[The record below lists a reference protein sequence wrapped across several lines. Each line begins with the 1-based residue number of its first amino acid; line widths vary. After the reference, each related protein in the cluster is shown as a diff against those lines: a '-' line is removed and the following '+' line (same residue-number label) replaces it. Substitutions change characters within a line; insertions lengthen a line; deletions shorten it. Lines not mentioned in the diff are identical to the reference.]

1 MTTEQRPAQA
11 GSATA
16 TNSKTQ
22 ESSTAASSTAS
33 SPTASSSPAASPT
46 ADSKDTAGKI
56 RRVVTGHDAN
66 GEAIVMSDDVA
77 PVVFT
82 AEKRPGY
89 ASTEIWRTLAT
100 PAPIT
105 AEMEDPTPGARR
117 QLPTSRGSVIRI
129 NTLAPESEAVRSLSP
144 DEAQNVFASLG
155 NSTASTFAK
164 NGRHPMMHR
173 TETIDYA
180 IVLSGE
186 ITMLLDD
193 SEVVMKAGDVLV
205 QCGTNHAWSNRGTV
219 PCQIAFILLDGEFDA
234 GLKSTL
240 DEFDGA

>member
-1 MTTEQRPAQA
+1 MTTEPKPTHAAR
-11 GSATA
+11 ATIDDS
-16 TNSKTQ
+16 TTRDST
-22 ESSTAASSTAS
+22 TAA
-33 SPTASSSPAASPT
+33 
-46 ADSKDTAGKI
+46 SKDTAGKI
-56 RRVVTGHDAN
+56 RRVVTGHDAD
-66 GEAIVMSDDVA
+66 GKAVVTSDGFA

-105 AEMEDPTPGARR
+105 ADMDDPTPGPRR
-117 QLPTSRGSVIRI
+117 QLPTPRGSVIRI
-129 NTLAPESEAVRSLSP
+129 NTLAPESDAVRSLSP

-155 NSTASTFAK
+155 NSTASTFAR

-173 TETIDYA
+173 TQTIDYA

-193 SEVVMKAGDVLV
+193 SEVVLKAGDVLV

-219 PCQIAFILLDGEFDA
+219 PCQIAFILLDGEFDP
-234 GLKSTL
+234 GLKSAL
-240 DEFDGA
+240 DAFDGA

>member
-1 MTTEQRPAQA
+1 MTTERKPGQAADAAAKDTTTA
-11 GSATA
+11 GSINAGKTDAATTDTTTA
-16 TNSKTQ
+16 NSK
-22 ESSTAASSTAS
+22 A
-33 SPTASSSPAASPT
+33 
-46 ADSKDTAGKI
+46 TAGKI
-56 RRVVTGHDAN
+56 RRVVTGHDAK
-66 GEAIVMSDDVA
+66 GKAVVMSDGFA

-105 AEMEDPTPGARR
+105 ADMEDPTPGPRR

-129 NTLAPESEAVRSLSP
+129 NTLAPESDAVRSLSP

-173 TETIDYA
+173 TQTIDYA

-193 SEVVMKAGDVLV
+193 SEVVLKAGDVLV

-219 PCQIAFILLDGEFDA
+219 PCQIAFILLDGEFDPD
-234 GLKSTL
+234 LKSTL
-240 DEFDGA
+240 DTFDGA

>member
-1 MTTEQRPAQA
+1 MTTEHEPGQA
-11 GSATA
+11 ADAAAKDITTVAAINARNTDGAGAT
-16 TNSKTQ
+16 TDTT
-22 ESSTAASSTAS
+22 TAN
-33 SPTASSSPAASPT
+33 
-46 ADSKDTAGKI
+46 SKDTAGKI
-56 RRVVTGHDAN
+56 RRVVTGHDAE
-66 GEAIVMSDDVA
+66 GKAIVMSDAFA

-117 QLPTSRGSVIRI
+117 QLPTPRGSVIRI
-129 NTLAPESEAVRSLSP
+129 NTLAPESDAVRSLSP

-173 TETIDYA
+173 TQTIDYA

-193 SEVVMKAGDVLV
+193 SEVVLKAGDVLV

-219 PCQIAFILLDGEFDA
+219 PCQIAFILLDGEFDPE
-234 GLKSTL
+234 LKSTL
-240 DEFDGA
+240 DTFDGA

>member
-11 GSATA
+11 
-16 TNSKTQ
+16 
-22 ESSTAASSTAS
+22 S
-33 SPTASSSPAASPT
+33 SPTAASPT

-66 GEAIVMSDDVA
+66 GKAIVMSDDVA

-105 AEMEDPTPGARR
+105 ADMEDPTPGARR

-193 SEVVMKAGDVLV
+193 SEVVLKAGDVLV

-234 GLKSTL
+234 GLKSAL